1 MVFIKRRKQRFIGC
15 LKAVQVV
22 YTAKGM
28 PPDVRTTVRSLI
40 KKSIIILRDIPRMK
54 THINDTQIAFS
65 FLAVKASQV
74 VLVSVGEHLG
84 GQGASLSEA
93 SSRPEKAASYKRGVK
108 RGRPKSERKQMH
120 AELFKR
126 LKADPSEE
134 IRHDFQQ
141 VKFANF
147 KKGSL
152 A

>member
-1 MVFIKRRKQRFIGC
+1 
-15 LKAVQVV
+15 
-22 YTAKGM
+22 
-28 PPDVRTTVRSLI
+28 
-40 KKSIIILRDIPRMK
+40 MK

-84 GQGASLSEA
+84 GQGASSSEA
-93 SSRPEKAASYKRGVK
+93 SSRPEKAASSKRGVK
-108 RGRPKSERKQMH
+108 RGRPKSERKQMD

-134 IRHDFQQ
+134 IQRHDFQQ